1 MPNRYWMPFPGGSF
15 LSIHFEGSY
24 WPYFTRA
31 IPGLPNLASQWD
43 DSWLVGVEL
52 VMSKTDC
59 GDWPPRGSRRTVGR
73 VRRVWDGATICPNCR
88 HVAFESN
95 RSGMVKSEKGSDFEA
110 LRTGVRYSTLPSRY
124 MGGAL
129 TMAGWMYCETC
140 FLRMNLLVPP
150 VETSATNLQ
159 RGWRHQSYSTYLQ
172 SGGIPSPYT
181 SSTGE
186 WCYETICKRLNAA
199 SPFGLN
205 GNTISD
211 AVQEVD
217 THSYR
222 GSRALDVPCQDN
234 YRPGE
239 SDDLSLPVTDV
250 PHQKSNPGE
259 SEDQLV
265 RAPRDSAADVP
276 HQESYHLGESED
288 LLSPVTRVPNQ
299 ELNHPDESEDLLIY
313 LPITSQGQLLH
324 WFE

>member
-1 MPNRYWMPFPGGSF
+1 MYLYRCTKYAFESKGCYRRRDAWGLTWLTPDVMPNRYWRPFPGGSF

-73 VRRVWDGATICPNCR
+73 VRRVWDGARCPNCR

-124 MGGAL
+124 MGGEL

-150 VETSATNLQ
+150 VETSATNL
-159 RGWRHQSYSTYLQ
+159 
-172 SGGIPSPYT
+172 
-181 SSTGE
+181 
-186 WCYETICKRLNAA
+186 
-199 SPFGLN
+199 
-205 GNTISD
+205 
-211 AVQEVD
+211 
-217 THSYR
+217 
-222 GSRALDVPCQDN
+222 
-234 YRPGE
+234 
-239 SDDLSLPVTDV
+239 
-250 PHQKSNPGE
+250 
-259 SEDQLV
+259 
-265 RAPRDSAADVP
+265 
-276 HQESYHLGESED
+276 
-288 LLSPVTRVPNQ
+288 
-299 ELNHPDESEDLLIY
+299 
-313 LPITSQGQLLH
+313 
-324 WFE
+324 